1 MNATNLHEIPL
12 MFTAE
17 QRQQMDHSLMNLADR
32 IAAPLVMVSDVS
44 GRLVLYRGRL
54 PAAQSTALAALAAG
68 SFGAGVEMGHFL
80 GLRNA
85 YAFRQQLHEGAA
97 ANLYTVAVGQELL
110 LIITFTGQTTLGL
123 VRVYAEKAQ
132 KELLVLAAV
141 ANEAREKAV
150 KEGKLK
156 IDNSGS
162 DGTFGDQVNKQLD
175 DLFSI

>member
-1 MNATNLHEIPL
+1 MNGTNLHEVPL

-17 QRQQMDHSLMNLADR
+17 QRQQMDHSLMHLADR

-54 PAAQSTALAALAAG
+54 SAAQSTALAALAAG

-85 YAFRQQLHEGAA
+85 NAFRQQLHEGAA
-97 ANLYTVAVGQELL
+97 ANLYTLAVGQELL
-110 LIITFTGQTTLGL
+110 LIVAFTGQTTLGL
-123 VRVYAEKAQ
+123 VRVYAQKAQ

-141 ANEAREKAV
+141 AGEAREKAFAA
-150 KEGKLK
+150 GAIK
-156 IDNSGS
+156 IDDSS
-162 DGTFGDQVNKQLD
+162 EDGTFDDQVSKQLD